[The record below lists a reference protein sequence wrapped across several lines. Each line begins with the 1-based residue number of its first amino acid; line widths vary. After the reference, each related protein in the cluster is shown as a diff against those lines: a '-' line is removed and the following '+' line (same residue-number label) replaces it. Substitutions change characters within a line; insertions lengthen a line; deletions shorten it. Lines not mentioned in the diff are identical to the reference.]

1 MTIFVQTLFY
11 ECDETMDKAHHW
23 EYNLTISEAKGTRG
37 KYRKYTN
44 DDRLQIGK
52 FAFKKEIW
60 ERTKNGP
67 RNGPKVYKCCFLV
80 EEL

>member
-52 FAFKKEIW
+52 FAIENGMAVCVRFK
-60 ERTKNGP
+60 TNFQG
-67 RNGPKVYKCCFLV
+67 
-80 EEL
+80 